1 MKTKYIMGYKNY
13 TYVDCEN
20 DDQIEFIKQL
30 NKDMESFIKS
40 QKRYNARTISMDH
53 IINNDGCDES
63 YELPDD
69 KSNDIIANLI
79 EKEKLSAIYEALDHI
94 TSRQKEIFLM
104 STVDNLTYKEIG
116 KRLGINEAVAFR
128 HYQKALAKIKEYV
141 KNKNL

>member
-1 MKTKYIMGYKNY
+1 MKVKYIIGYKNY
-13 TYVDCEN
+13 TYIDCEN
-20 DDQIEFIKQL
+20 DNQIEFIKQL
-30 NKDMESFIKS
+30 NKDMEAFIKS

-79 EKEKLSAIYEALDHI
+79 EKEKLSAINEALDHI

-104 STVDNLTYKEIG
+104 STIYNLTYKKIG

-128 HYQKALAKIKEYV
+128 HYKKALAKIKEYV